1 MKKILSFFA
10 LSAAMLVVLSCNKME
25 PSVVATEPDVT
36 ESIPMTRAIGDK
48 DLIMTVYVET
58 NDVNPLNAMDY
69 ILDGDM
75 TFFDIVELFASNI
88 RKTTVSGATQPTLYL
103 NDKLAPVLEG
113 NGVNTYVRPLQN
125 EGMKVLLTVLG
136 DWQGIG
142 VANMNT
148 TQQKQFANILAWA
161 VQKYGLDGIGFDD
174 EYADYSTAL
183 VSGSYSNIITYTREL
198 IGNDKI
204 ITVFDW
210 GNTNMISS
218 AATAEVD
225 YIYHGYFGSYLSKS
239 WCRMPGVTNSQWFP
253 LSLNLA
259 NSYNANT
266 IEGYAEDAVN
276 DGYAGIMC
284 FNLRTKAEKD
294 PTPVLQAISDGAFG
308 GMTVTCTNGNRSRDA
323 GSDPDGCTL
332 TNAEAKAGLAAAGKT
347 YYNL

>member
-1 MKKILSFFA
+1 MKKIFSFFA
-10 LSAAMLVVLSCNKME
+10 LCAAMLTVLSCNKME
-25 PSVVATEPDVT
+25 PSVVATEPDFT

-48 DLIMTVYVET
+48 DLVMTVYVET

-69 ILDGDM
+69 MLDGE
-75 TFFDIVELFASNI
+75 FPLFDIVELFASNI
-88 RKTTVSGATQPTLYL
+88 HKTTVNGATEPTLFL

-113 NGVNTYVRPLQN
+113 NGANTYVRPLQN
-125 EGMKVLLTVLG
+125 LDMKVLLTVLG

-142 VANMNT
+142 VANMNA

-174 EYADYSTAL
+174 EYADYATAL
-183 VSGSYSNIITYTREL
+183 VSGSYSNIISYTRDL
-198 IGNDKI
+198 IGDDKI

-210 GNTNMISS
+210 GNSDMISS
-218 AATAEVD
+218 SARADVN
-225 YIYHGYFGSYLSKS
+225 YIYHGYFGSYLSKL
-239 WCRMPGVTNSQWFP
+239 WCTMPGVTNDQWFP

-259 NSYNANT
+259 NSYNADT

-294 PTPVLQAISDGAFG
+294 PTPVFQAISDGAFG

-323 GSDPDGCTL
+323 GSDPDGYTL
-332 TNAEAKAGLAAAGKT
+332 TNTEAKAGLAAAGKP